1 MTSLKLD
8 FNQRITCDLNN
19 NIFSNFNN
27 QDYRLKDITFYYFYV
42 ISKIKKNSNTVVL
55 CCNPSIESHILSFF
69 LVNCGSYQYSSYH
82 DVKSVLAVTEKGDT
96 IAVPLREFERNKY
109 ESYTRF
115 NWNNQWYWNNWRYSY
130 NLGFNNWWHWNNP
143 YWGNNTII
151 IPRQT
156 RIRPNVQPR
165 NTPPRTRPR

>member
-1 MTSLKLD
+1 MGK
-8 FNQRITCDLNN
+8 N
-19 NIFSNFNN
+19 
-27 QDYRLKDITFYYFYV
+27 
-42 ISKIKKNSNTVVL
+42 KIIL
-55 CCNPSIESHILSFF
+55 LIILSFF

-82 DVKSVLAVTEKGDT
+82 NVKSVLAVTEKGDT

-130 NLGFNNWWHWNNP
+130 NWGFNNWWHWNNP
-143 YWGNNTII
+143 YWSNNTII

-156 RIRPNVQPR
+156 RVRPYVQPR
-165 NTPPRTRPR
+165 NTPPRTRPRFREPNERIRVNTPRGSNNQYTPRNNNNSNTRTRVNVGRRSDGGRRNNQ